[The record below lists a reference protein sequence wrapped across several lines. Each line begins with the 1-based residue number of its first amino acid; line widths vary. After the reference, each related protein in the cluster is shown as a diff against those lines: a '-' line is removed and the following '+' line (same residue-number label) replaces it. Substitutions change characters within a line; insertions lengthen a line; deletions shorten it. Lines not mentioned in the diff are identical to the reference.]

1 MSVQTATGQLEIEWD
16 DDFVMVF
23 SFAGPS
29 GGKLYCGFVHA
40 IQSSQLVT
48 GSQTQTTPTVAQIS
62 QMGVQL
68 TLDPQTWVE
77 TAKNGARATTGAKVV
92 YDDSTSINYT
102 TSTGTIF
109 ALQVLYSL
117 SG

>member
-23 SFAGPS
+23 SFTGAA
-29 GGKLYCGFVHA
+29 GKLYCGFVHA

-48 GSQTQTTPTVAQIS
+48 GSQTQTTPTVQQIS

-77 TAKNGARATTGAKVV
+77 TAKNGARSTAGAKVI

-109 ALQVLYSL
+109 QLQILYSL

>member
-1 MSVQTATGQLEIEWD
+1 MSAQTATGQLTIEWD

-29 GGKLYCGFVHA
+29 GKLYCGFVHA
-40 IQSSQLVT
+40 IQATQIVT
-48 GSQTQTTPTVAQIS
+48 GSQTQTSPTVQQIN
-62 QMGVQL
+62 QMGIQL

-77 TAKNGARATTGAKVV
+77 TVKNGARNSSGAKIV
-92 YDDSTSINYT
+92 YDDSTSVNYT
-102 TSTGTIF
+102 TTTNQTYQ
-109 ALQVLYSL
+109 LQILYSI